1 MACASCK
8 DRPGAMTEGHMFII
22 FDRDRA
28 ADSPFIER
36 VWSCHSEGG
45 GTFSSVA
52 SPHCELVFSRLN
64 GTTAVTLRG
73 PETRARPV
81 FCPPQGEWFAI
92 RFKPGTFFRSLP
104 AARLIDG
111 NDAHLPAAGRH
122 SFWLQGACWQHPSF
136 ENAETFV
143 ARLAKA
149 DVLARDATV
158 AAALEGDPQ
167 LLSLRSVQRRFRA
180 VCGIT
185 QTTLRQIERARH
197 AATLLAQ
204 GAPIVDAQHDAGFY
218 DQAHLTR
225 SMKRYVGATPATI
238 VRAEQQLS
246 FLYKK

>member
-1 MACASCK
+1 
-8 DRPGAMTEGHMFII
+8 MFII
-22 FDRDRA
+22 FDQDRPS
-28 ADSPFIER
+28 DSPLIER

-64 GTTAVTLRG
+64 GTISVTLRG

-81 FCPPQGEWFAI
+81 HCPSNGEWFAI

-104 AARLIDG
+104 ARRLIDG
-111 NDAHLPAAGRH
+111 NDVSLPVASSD
-122 SFWLQGACWQHPSF
+122 SFWLQDARWQFPNF

-143 ARLAKA
+143 TRLKKA
-149 DVLARDATV
+149 NVIARDATV
-158 AAALEGDPQ
+158 AAATEGDSQ
-167 LLSLRSVQRRFRA
+167 VLSLRSIQRRFLA

-185 QTTLRQIERARH
+185 HTSLRQIERARH
-197 AATLLAQ
+197 AAILLTH
-204 GAPIVDAQHDAGFY
+204 GASIAEAQHEAGFY

-225 SMKRYVGATPATI
+225 SMRRYVGVTPATI
-238 VRAEQQLS
+238 VREDEQLS

>member
-1 MACASCK
+1 
-8 DRPGAMTEGHMFII
+8 MFII

-28 ADSPFIER
+28 SDSSLVER

-52 SPHCELVFSRLN
+52 SAHCEIVFTRLN
-64 GTTAVTLRG
+64 GKTTVTLRG

-81 FCPPQGEWFAI
+81 HCPPDGEWFAI
-92 RFKPGTFFRSLP
+92 RFKPGTYFRSLP
-104 AARLIDG
+104 AWRLIDG
-111 NDAHLPAAGRH
+111 NDTNLPASSR
-122 SFWLQGACWQHPSF
+122 SFWLQGARWQHPDF

-149 DVLARDATV
+149 GVIARDATV

-167 LLSLRSVQRRFRA
+167 ILSLRSIQRRFRA

-185 QTTLRQIERARH
+185 YTALRQIERARH
-197 AATLLAQ
+197 AATLLTH
-204 GAPIVDAQHDAGFY
+204 GAPIGEAQEQAGFY

-225 SMKRYVGATPATI
+225 SMRRYVGATPATI
-238 VRAEQQLS
+238 AREDQQLS